1 MTLGWPAASGWQSTN
16 GDTIKHLVAWQWQAG
31 QLICVSCMPIGTGLE
46 LSDRFPEWADVI
58 GEVYPWTIPDGT
70 AEDDLICDLCG
81 QPIIAQIA

>member
-1 MTLGWPAASGWQSTN
+1 MILGWPAASGWQSTN

-46 LSDRFPEWADVI
+46 LSDRFPEWSDAI

-70 AEDDLICDLCG
+70 ADDDLICDVCG
-81 QPIIAQIA
+81 QPIPAQIA